1 MSILVNKNT
10 RLIVQGITGRDGG
23 FHTSKMKA
31 YGTNIV
37 GGVSPGKGGQAA
49 EGIPVFNTVEDA
61 VKTIIAYKT
70 ANYNIEDTMDAE
82 DLGEF
87 MGQYAI
93 YKFID
98 LDDDEANAIE
108 LTLALAITNVNDFE
122 EIVELNTIDELATH
136 YKTLDLDEDSM
147 EMVATFQRIYEI
159 IDDEKDLEEFFNL
172 VNE

>member
-1 MSILVNKNT
+1 MMDDVFNKIEME
-10 RLIVQGITGRDGG
+10 LIAKAIT
-23 FHTSKMKA
+23 T
-31 YGTNIV
+31 V
-37 GGVSPGKGGQAA
+37 VELGVSEGKITN
-49 EGIPVFNTVEDA
+49 EEEKEDIIEDA

-70 ANYNIEDTMDAE
+70 ANYNVEDTMDAE

-122 EIVELNTIDELATH
+122 EIVELNTINELATH
-136 YKTLDLDEDSM
+136 YKTLDLDEDSL
-147 EMVATFQRIYEI
+147 EIVATLKRLYEI
-159 IDDEKDLEEFFNL
+159 IDSEKELEEFFNL

>member
-1 MSILVNKNT
+1 M
-10 RLIVQGITGRDGG
+10 DD
-23 FHTSKMKA
+23 
-31 YGTNIV
+31 
-37 GGVSPGKGGQAA
+37 
-49 EGIPVFNTVEDA
+49 VFNKIEMELVAKAITTVVELGVNEGKITNEEEKEDVIEDA

-147 EMVATFQRIYEI
+147 EMVATLKRLYEI

>member
-1 MSILVNKNT
+1 MDDIFNK
-10 RLIVQGITGRDGG
+10 IEMEMVA
-23 FHTSKMKA
+23 KA
-31 YGTNIV
+31 ISTV
-37 GGVSPGKGGQAA
+37 VELGVSEGKITN
-49 EGIPVFNTVEDA
+49 EEEKEDIIEDA

-147 EMVATFQRIYEI
+147 EMVATLKRLYEI

>member
-1 MSILVNKNT
+1 MDDVFNKIEME
-10 RLIVQGITGRDGG
+10 LIAKAIT
-23 FHTSKMKA
+23 T
-31 YGTNIV
+31 V
-37 GGVSPGKGGQAA
+37 VELGVSEGKITN
-49 EGIPVFNTVEDA
+49 EEEKEDIIEDA

-147 EMVATFQRIYEI
+147 EMVATLKRLYEI

>member
-1 MSILVNKNT
+1 M
-10 RLIVQGITGRDGG
+10 DD
-23 FHTSKMKA
+23 
-31 YGTNIV
+31 
-37 GGVSPGKGGQAA
+37 
-49 EGIPVFNTVEDA
+49 VFNKIEMELVAKAISTVVELGVNEGKITNEEEKEDIIEDA

-70 ANYNIEDTMDAE
+70 ANYDIEDTMDAE

-108 LTLALAITNVNDFE
+108 LTLALAMTNVNDFE
-122 EIVELNTIDELATH
+122 EIVELNTINELATH
-136 YKTLDLDEDSM
+136 YKTLDLNEDSM
-147 EMVATFQRIYEI
+147 KAVATLKRLYEI

>member
-1 MSILVNKNT
+1 MDDVFNKIEMELVAKA
-10 RLIVQGITGRDGG
+10 IT
-23 FHTSKMKA
+23 T
-31 YGTNIV
+31 V
-37 GGVSPGKGGQAA
+37 VELGVSEGKITN
-49 EGIPVFNTVEDA
+49 EEEKEDIIEDA

-70 ANYNIEDTMDAE
+70 ANYNVEDTMDAE

-122 EIVELNTIDELATH
+122 EIVELNTINELATH

-147 EMVATFQRIYEI
+147 EMVATLKRLYEI

>member
-1 MSILVNKNT
+1 M
-10 RLIVQGITGRDGG
+10 DD
-23 FHTSKMKA
+23 
-31 YGTNIV
+31 
-37 GGVSPGKGGQAA
+37 
-49 EGIPVFNTVEDA
+49 VFNKIEMELVAKAISTVVELGVNEGKITNEEEKEDIIEDA

-70 ANYNIEDTMDAE
+70 ANYDIEDTLDAE

-122 EIVELNTIDELATH
+122 EIVELNTINELATH

-147 EMVATFQRIYEI
+147 EMVATLKRLYEI

>member
-1 MSILVNKNT
+1 M
-10 RLIVQGITGRDGG
+10 DD
-23 FHTSKMKA
+23 
-31 YGTNIV
+31 
-37 GGVSPGKGGQAA
+37 
-49 EGIPVFNTVEDA
+49 VFNKIEMELVAKAISTVVELGVNEGKITNEEEKEDIIEDA

-70 ANYNIEDTMDAE
+70 ANYNVDDTMDVE

-122 EIVELNTIDELATH
+122 EIVELNTINELATH

-147 EMVATFQRIYEI
+147 EMVATLKRLYEI